1 MAINNIE
8 KLKQSNLMKEQV
20 DVEIINEMASWWND
34 SFKETDNCSFMKQ
47 VQ

>member
-20 DVEIINEMASWWND
+20 DVEIINEMAS
-34 SFKETDNCSFMKQ
+34 
-47 VQ
+47 